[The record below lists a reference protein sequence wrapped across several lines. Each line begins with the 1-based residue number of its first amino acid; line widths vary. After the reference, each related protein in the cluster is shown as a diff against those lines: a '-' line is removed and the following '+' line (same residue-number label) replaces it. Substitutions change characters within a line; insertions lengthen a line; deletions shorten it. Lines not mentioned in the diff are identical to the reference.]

1 MNVARA
7 LVLLTLLVA
16 SGGEAGHEITF
27 YPSFYPQEITLRTVD
42 RPGAARLLAR
52 SALQAYVGA
61 DPFAGG
67 AVPEHVTYAVS
78 LGSHVVLTFDRAAP
92 RFRDASERCAA
103 AAKVQKSLASTP
115 ELVVHP
121 YPVTPYHDDYLVH
134 VDRVEAAQARG
145 ERGVTPAPR
154 IKATGRLADALTRA
168 GIRPAAGASD
178 ATLEEIDLTPRLA
191 DRAAPPW
198 AREGWY
204 QAYLVHADV
213 LGDPAARRAA
223 EETYARR
230 AGGGYGSPVE
240 RVNLER
246 RLVGL
251 LTRACDRVSVGY
263 TLRREPLSA
272 EYSQGVENIAYDA
285 QAGLDA
291 AIFVRTVKLKDFPWN
306 GWLTVGTPGRPSAAW
321 NPVAGFTDDAG
332 RFVWAAIGDPALMP
346 APRSGAWLPNRVQP
360 VTLETPKTALAI
372 PADALLPDAA
382 GALRPVPRGATAAA
396 KIVYRVRLS
405 KFHDGVKMTPADL
418 LYPHVFAARWHRADP
433 AIARA
438 SALARERLAGIK
450 VVRVDTEIKEDMGD
464 VQLINEVALMEVYL
478 GSPVDARYAAAIAP
492 PWSVVPW
499 QLMVL
504 MEEAVAR
511 GMAAFS
517 EAEAARRGVPWLD
530 LARDRKLGRQLA
542 GLADALGR
550 RAHVPEGLRGL
561 VTVDQARQRWAA
573 LRRFHRQHDH
583 FLVTSGPYQLG
594 KWTADRVTLP
604 VFRDLTYPLG
614 VGSYDRHATPL
625 RAYVVR
631 AERRGDRLEIQAD
644 VEKVTKFERSY
655 RIGREPYR
663 PEPAG
668 GTMRATAPLARWVVV
683 GPGDAGAVGGPVG
696 SAVGGGAVAALGS
709 SAELDGDRV
718 VIDLKGKLTPGA
730 YRVLVMLTL
739 SGNVVNPEV
748 KIIPYRV
755 GD

>member
-7 LVLLTLLVA
+7 LVVLTILLA

-42 RPGAARLLAR
+42 RPEAARRLAR
-52 SALQAYVGA
+52 SELQAHVGA
-61 DPFAGG
+61 DPFAGA
-67 AVPEHVTYAVS
+67 AVPEHVTYAAS
-78 LGSHVVLTFDRAAP
+78 LGSHVVLTFDRDAS
-92 RFRDASERCAA
+92 RFRDASARCAA
-103 AAKVQKSLASTP
+103 ASKVRKSLASTP

-121 YPVTPYHDDYLVH
+121 YPITPYHDDYLVH
-134 VDRVEAAQARG
+134 VDLVEATQARG
-145 ERGVTPAPR
+145 QPEGTPAPR
-154 IKATGRLADALTRA
+154 ITATGRLAGALARA
-168 GIRPAAGASD
+168 GIRPVTGAAD

-230 AGGGYGSPVE
+230 AGGAYGSPVE

-251 LTRACDRVSVGY
+251 LTRACERVAVGY
-263 TLRREPLSA
+263 TLRREPLSV

-285 QAGLDA
+285 QAGLGSA
-291 AIFVRTVKLKDFPWN
+291 VFVRTVKLKDFPWN
-306 GWLTVGTPGRPSAAW
+306 GWLTVGAPARPSAAW
-321 NPVAGFTDDAG
+321 NPVAGFTDAAG

-346 APRSGAWLPNRVQP
+346 APRSGAWLANRVQP
-360 VTLETPKTALAI
+360 VTIETPKTALVI
-372 PADALLPDAA
+372 PADALLPDAT

-405 KFHDGVKMTPADL
+405 KFHDGIKMTPADL
-418 LYPHVFAARWHRADP
+418 VYPYVFAARWHRADP
-433 AIARA
+433 AVARA

-450 VVRVDTEIKEDMGD
+450 VVRVDTEVKEDMGD

-478 GSPVDARYAAAIAP
+478 ASSVDARYAAAIAP

-499 QLMVL
+499 QIMVL

-517 EAEAARRGVPWLD
+517 EAEATRRRVPWLD
-530 LARDRKLGRQLA
+530 LARDRKLGQRLA
-542 GLADALGR
+542 GLADGLER

-573 LRRFHRQHDH
+573 LRRFQRQHDH
-583 FLVTSGPYQLG
+583 FLVTSGPYRLG
-594 KWTADRVTLP
+594 TWTADRVTLP

-614 VGSYDRHATPL
+614 VGSYDQHATPL
-625 RAYVVR
+625 RAYVAR

-655 RIGREPYR
+655 RIGRERYR

-668 GTMRATAPLARWVVV
+668 ERMRAPAPLARWVAV
-683 GPGDAGAVGGPVG
+683 GPGDAGAA
-696 SAVGGGAVAALGS
+696 AVGS

-718 VIDLKGKLTPGA
+718 VIDLKGKLAPGA

-739 SGNVVNPEV
+739 SDNVVNPEV
-748 KIIPYRV
+748 KIIPYHV